1 MVLPKAEIVAVKVLR
16 SNGSGTMSDV
26 VKGVEYAAKSHQEAV
41 KSSKKGFKGST
52 ANMSL
57 GGGKSPALD
66 LAVNAAVKAGL
77 HLLLLLVMKIKML
90 VIHLQLVLN
99 WPLLLVPRLFLMLE
113 LIFPIM
119 VNVLIFSPLV

>member
-1 MVLPKAEIVAVKVLR
+1 
-16 SNGSGTMSDV
+16 MSDV

-66 LAVNAAVKAGL
+66 WQLMLLLKLVYI
-77 HLLLLLVMKIKML
+77 LLLLLVMKIKML